1 MTDLGP
7 RIRQAFDRIPAVELD
22 TVRDTAARSR
32 RRRRRLGIASGFVV
46 AVAAAAIAL
55 VLVVPAKNTTVT
67 IAPADG
73 GGIPAGAA
81 CPRLTQLSVTGSSSG
96 RLKVPG
102 FDAALLCQYLQAFT
116 GHLELSALANST
128 PISGTE
134 AARFRDALNSA
145 PAWPGDVHCATPSPQ
160 KPMVQALLYRDFKP
174 VGSVVISLTGC
185 HMIQGAHGQANADG
199 AFQTQLHDLIST
211 DGATRAGPLAGI
223 WHVHTYYLSIYTDG
237 HGVFTWPIHTT
248 CGTGP
253 GQGPPPCDALRNGSE
268 TVDGGYATLT
278 ITQRAGDSATGL
290 IASSTDPSTLPNGSV
305 SLHLAPND
313 LLYLETATPAAVH
326 AYDYLCGQEAA
337 SLPTADQVAQQINCG
352 A

>member
-7 RIRQAFDRIPAVELD
+7 RIREAFDRIPAVELD
-22 TVRDTAARSR
+22 AVRETAARSR
-32 RRRRRLGIASGFVV
+32 RRRRRLGIASGVV
-46 AVAAAAIAL
+46 VTVAAATIAL
-55 VLVVPAKNTTVT
+55 MLIVPAKNTTVT
-67 IAPADG
+67 IAPAAG
-73 GGIPAGAA
+73 GGIPPGTA
-81 CPRLTQLSVTGSSSG
+81 CPRLTQPSVTGGSSG
-96 RLKVPG
+96 RLRVPG
-102 FDAALLCQYLQAFT
+102 FDAALLCQYLQAPT

-128 PISGTE
+128 PLSGTE
-134 AARFRDALNSA
+134 AAQFRDALSSA

-160 KPMVQALLYRDFKP
+160 NPVVKALLYRDFKP

-185 HMIQGAHGQANADG
+185 HMIQGTLGQANADG

-211 DGATRAGPLAGI
+211 DGAAAAGPLAGI

-237 HGVFTWPIHTT
+237 HGVFIWPIHTT

-253 GQGPPPCDALRNGSE
+253 GQGPPPCDTLRNGSE
-268 TVDGGYATLT
+268 IIDGGYATLT
-278 ITQRAGDSATGL
+278 ITQRVGDSATGL
-290 IASSTDPSTLPNGSV
+290 IASSTDPSTLPNGPV

-313 LLYLETATPAAVH
+313 LLYLHTSTPASVH
-326 AYDYLCGQEAA
+326 AYDYLCGQQAA